1 MPSLL
6 AADSAARSVELK
18 RMEAVARSFVVGVSL
33 MVCTGR
39 TPPPRARPRSVT
51 ARLSRRKFAAGFPLY
66 GARLV
71 IYLLSLWICGR
82 NGVLRMVPDCG
93 PSST

>member
-18 RMEAVARSFVVGVSL
+18 RMEAVARSFVVVGVSL

-39 TPPPRARPRSVT
+39 TPPRGPGRVASLRGSHDVNSPL
-51 ARLSRRKFAAGFPLY
+51 AFPY
-66 GARLV
+66 MGHA
-71 IYLLSLWICGR
+71 W
-82 NGVLRMVPDCG
+82 
-93 PSST
+93 